1 MIWIDKFWK
10 LFTLCH
16 LGDGQRFFRRNKVV
30 REYRCWVRDCSWSQ
44 DNWSLEDSSFL
55 QSEVLIILTNVT
67 LKLEFRIYWPKI
79 NHLKVFH
86 SYLKIVGVHPVDGSL
101 PVSSWLDDHPKYFMK
116 FSIKLWILSP
126 GDLWWCGVVDS
137 ANVAPWLPLP
147 QETVDKRTLPRLPV
161 LMLRS
166 AHSPVKN
173 IKDLPLS
180 CFTWILCYGRKHG
193 DFCQESTECPKRN
206 ASIAA
211 GYWRPFIGA
220 PCRFR
225 FLDTI
230 HFKCMW

>member
-1 MIWIDKFWK
+1 M
-10 LFTLCH
+10 
-16 LGDGQRFFRRNKVV
+16 
-30 REYRCWVRDCSWSQ
+30 
-44 DNWSLEDSSFL
+44 
-55 QSEVLIILTNVT
+55 
-67 LKLEFRIYWPKI
+67 
-79 NHLKVFH
+79 
-86 SYLKIVGVHPVDGSL
+86 
-101 PVSSWLDDHPKYFMK
+101 
-116 FSIKLWILSP
+116 
-126 GDLWWCGVVDS
+126 VDS

-180 CFTWILCYGRKHG
+180 CFTWILCYGRKHW
-193 DFCQESTECPKRN
+193 DFCQEYTGCLKKN

-225 FLDTI
+225 FRYNSFQVNVVKWYVKKDFRSRKWLLNRKCSSVRPLRYVTSQPFRIAPIVHWAYWPISLSTI
-230 HFKCMW
+230 KPIEPIDHQAY